1 MSDNISINQIK
12 PGMVLSDEKD
22 RRYVVIDTN
31 LNGNDDYYSSLEVI
45 SEDEYI
51 RNKGKEI
58 TKSKLKTLYWIEM
71 TEYHREYKNCER
83 KYKISSEKIFKF
95 E

>member
-1 MSDNISINQIK
+1 MSDNISINKIK
-12 PGMVLSDEKD
+12 LGMVLSDDKD

-31 LNGNDDYYSSLEVI
+31 LNGDDDYYSSLAII

-51 RNKGKEI
+51 NNKGKEI
-58 TKSKLKTLYWIEM
+58 AKSKLKTLYWLEM
-71 TEYHREYKNCER
+71 TEYHKEYRNCKEQ
-83 KYKISSEKIFKF
+83 YNVSSEKIYLF